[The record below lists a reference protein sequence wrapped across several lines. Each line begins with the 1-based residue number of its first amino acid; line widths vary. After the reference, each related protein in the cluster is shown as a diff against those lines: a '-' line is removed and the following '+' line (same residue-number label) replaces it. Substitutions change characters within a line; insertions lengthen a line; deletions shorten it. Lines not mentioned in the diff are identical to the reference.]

1 MTHFGQRGACSM
13 GCRRYHPSHQRASA
27 EPCSLGV
34 RRAAILLAASSMSR
48 GMDCIF
54 CRPQRPILAETKLS
68 LAVLD
73 GFPVSKGHTLVIPKR
88 HVALLWEMTTEE
100 YADAFALVRQVKDI
114 LQEQF
119 NPQGF
124 NVGVNCAEA
133 AGQTVFHAHIHLIP
147 RYTGDVPNPRGG
159 VRNIIPGKGNY

>member
-1 MTHFGQRGACSM
+1 
-13 GCRRYHPSHQRASA
+13 
-27 EPCSLGV
+27 
-34 RRAAILLAASSMSR
+34 
-48 GMDCIF
+48 MDCIF

-159 VRNIIPGKGNY
+159 VRNVIPGKGNY